1 MFFWV
6 ISDFQYLQVFVLD
19 IEFYIVQFGDVRI
32 FFIESFYKTFYFV
45 VMVVMEFFWFYEI
58 DFFFV
63 GIIFDFVDKFNQV
76 FQSVWF
82 FWCIG
87 ICGCGDYRGSRGFL
101 GDRIGYIN
109 KIKDYFY
116 REKVNFIELKE
127 FYYYYYDEME
137 RFMRIFSEKYSDI
150 IKLYS
155 IGFSVQGRYL
165 WVLEIIDNL
174 GKYESGQLIFLFV
187 NIFQYYFIIE
197 KLKVD

>member
-1 MFFWV
+1 MK
-6 ISDFQYLQVFVLD
+6 
-19 IEFYIVQFGDVRI
+19 I
-32 FFIESFYKTFYFV
+32 F
-45 VMVVMEFFWFYEI
+45 
-58 DFFFV
+58 
-63 GIIFDFVDKFNQV
+63 IIFVIFIIISFSILEELNILE
-76 FQSVWF
+76 SL
-82 FWCIG
+82 IE
-87 ICGCGDYRGSRGFL
+87 
-101 GDRIGYIN
+101 YIN

>member
-1 MFFWV
+1 M
-6 ISDFQYLQVFVLD
+6 
-19 IEFYIVQFGDVRI
+19 IE
-32 FFIESFYKTFYFV
+32 
-45 VMVVMEFFWFYEI
+45 
-58 DFFFV
+58 
-63 GIIFDFVDKFNQV
+63 
-76 FQSVWF
+76 
-82 FWCIG
+82 
-87 ICGCGDYRGSRGFL
+87 
-101 GDRIGYIN
+101 YIN